1 MRIAGTIKHS
11 LVNGPG
17 IRYVIFFQ
25 GCTHKCTGCHNPET
39 HNLNGGVEVSE
50 DTVIDWI
57 THTKH
62 IDGVTFSGG
71 DPLLQADSAIRIAD
85 AAHGMGLSVW
95 CYTGYTLE
103 QILDGQAGRSAVEL
117 LDHIDCLIDGPYIES
132 LRSEYC
138 IYRGSTNQR
147 LIYLP
152 IERSTQKGG
161 TSRCFIL
168 MAKKP

>member
-25 GCTHKCTGCHNPET
+25 GCKHRCKGCHNPQT
-39 HNLNGGVEVSE
+39 HDFDGGNEVPVQ
-50 DTVIDWI
+50 TVIDDI
-57 THTKH
+57 AQAKH
-62 IDGVTFSGG
+62 LDGVTLSGG
-71 DPLLQADSAIRIAD
+71 DPLLQPEAAIRIAD
-85 AAHGMGLSVW
+85 AAHGIGLSVW

-103 QILDGQAGRSAVEL
+103 QILDGEAGQSAVEL
-117 LDHIDCLIDGPYIES
+117 LDHIDCLVDGPYIES
-132 LRSEYC
+132 LRSEDC

-152 IERSTQKGG
+152 GNKQPEKAINNTQPSGG
-161 TSRCFIL
+161 
-168 MAKKP
+168 